1 MREHETTELVC
12 STLGVGVSSFYERR
26 KRRQQIET
34 KRRLLRARIKRLFIK
49 SRNSAGTRTLVDM
62 LKHEGVIM
70 GRFKV
75 GRLMKEQGLT
85 SKQPGPHAYRIANV
99 ERPDIPN
106 KLNRE
111 FDVEAP
117 NRVWCGDITYIWTG
131 SGWHYAAVVIDLF
144 TRRVVG
150 WSMSPRPDAEL
161 AARALDMAY
170 EMRGKP
176 EGVMFHSDQGTQ
188 YGARKFRQRL
198 WRYQI
203 TQSMSRRGNCWDN
216 SPMERVFR
224 SLKSEWM
231 PATGYRSAI
240 EAKRDVSYFLMNY
253 YNWERPHQ
261 FNDGLP
267 PAKAEKLAKK
277 VSGFC

>member
-1 MREHETTELVC
+1 
-12 STLGVGVSSFYERR
+12 
-26 KRRQQIET
+26 
-34 KRRLLRARIKRLFIK
+34 
-49 SRNSAGTRTLVDM
+49 M
-62 LKHEGVIM
+62 LKHEGVVM

-144 TRRVVG
+144 TRRVIG

-161 AARALDMAY
+161 VARALDMAY

-176 EGVMFHSDQGTQ
+176 EGVMFHSDP
-188 YGARKFRQRL
+188 
-198 WRYQI
+198 RYSVWSAKVQAKV
-203 TQSMSRRGNCWDN
+203 MALPDN
-216 SPMERVFR
+216 SKHESTR
-224 SLKSEWM
+224 
-231 PATGYRSAI
+231 
-240 EAKRDVSYFLMNY
+240 
-253 YNWERPHQ
+253 
-261 FNDGLP
+261 
-267 PAKAEKLAKK
+267 KLL
-277 VSGFC
+277 GQ

>member
-1 MREHETTELVC
+1 MVC
-12 STLGVGVSSFYERR
+12 SALGVGVSSYYERR
-26 KRRQQIET
+26 KRRPQIEA
-34 KRRLLRARIKRLFIK
+34 KRRLLRARVKRLFIK
-49 SRNSAGTRTLVDM
+49 TRNSAGTRTLVDM
-62 LKHEGVIM
+62 LKDEGITM

-85 SKQPGPHAYRIANV
+85 SKQPGPHAYKSANV

-106 KLNRE
+106 QLNRE
-111 FDVEAP
+111 FDVDAP
-117 NRVWCGDITYIWTG
+117 NKVWCGDITYIWTG
-131 SGWHYAAVVIDLF
+131 SSWDYCAVVIDLF
-144 TRRVVG
+144 ARRAIG

-176 EGVMFHSDQGTQ
+176 KDVMFHSDQGSQ
-188 YGARKFRQRL
+188 YSARKFRQRL
-198 WRYQI
+198 WRYQMV
-203 TQSMSRRGNCWDN
+203 QSMSRRGNCWDN

-231 PATGYRSAI
+231 PTTGYRSAV

-267 PAKAEKLAKK
+267 PAKAEKLTKK